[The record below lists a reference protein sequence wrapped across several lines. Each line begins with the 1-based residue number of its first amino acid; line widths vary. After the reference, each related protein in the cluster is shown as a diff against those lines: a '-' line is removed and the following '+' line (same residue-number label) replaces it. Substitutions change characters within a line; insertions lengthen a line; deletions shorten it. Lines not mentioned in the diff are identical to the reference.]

1 MFETASARRRLKEA
15 LSLLE
20 EERKLLLKGD
30 IAGLFRFE
38 ARRARLIDLLPSIP
52 RAALQANEALV
63 KKVRDTARRNA
74 RLLEAFIEGVRA
86 AEARIRALTGGKA
99 LGAYREDGSRIED
112 ESVAT
117 TTSRR
122 L

>member
-1 MFETASARRRLKEA
+1 MFETSSARRRLKEA

-20 EERKLLLKGD
+20 EERKLLLRGD
-30 IAGLFRFE
+30 LAGLFRFE
-38 ARRARLIDLLPSIP
+38 ARRARLVAMLPSIP
-52 RAALQANEALV
+52 RPALEANESLV

-86 AEARIRALTGGKA
+86 AETRIRALTGGKA

-112 ESVAT
+112 ESVAR

>member
-1 MFETASARRRLKEA
+1 MFETSSAKRRLKEA

-20 EERKLLLKGD
+20 EERKMLLKGD
-30 IAGLFRFE
+30 LAGLFRFE

-74 RLLEAFIEGVRA
+74 RLLEAFIEGARA

-112 ESVAT
+112 ESGAM

>member
-1 MFETASARRRLKEA
+1 MFETSSAKRRLKEA

-30 IAGLFRFE
+30 LTGLFRFE
-38 ARRARLIDLLPSIP
+38 ERRERLIDLLPSIP

-112 ESVAT
+112 ESGAM